1 MGINTLTPRYLN
13 LDNDSRIVAP
23 QEMIDALNI
32 RVSADSSGNQ
42 GVVKNIK
49 GSTAAAYDTTPFT
62 GENQVIGTY
71 EHEGTNRL
79 FVFVWNSNGHHSIYK
94 MGQGESSFTL
104 AVRSQHITL
113 TNNPLHIDAMVVS
126 GDVFLYFTD
135 GQGEPQKLN
144 VDSGIAINSYP
155 TDGESN
161 VMKLSP
167 LAPQVRYLT
176 DNTRTTND
184 LLGKSFQF
192 ALQYVF
198 RDGEVSAIGEYSD
211 NTVGINTLNDIYS
224 NAEYDAGFNQIKVQI
239 SGVVG
244 IGLGTTIPKLRLH
257 YRDVQDNTMYYVGE
271 YTYTELFNEVD
282 FFNDGSYSVVSD
294 SEYNKLQ
301 DAVPKVAQ
309 SQTISANRLMYG
321 NYKEGFDKETITA
334 TLTPTYSAEAIDY
347 AMTETAD
354 AGQLTKNVII
364 NTDSIASDLNG
375 VDDVNF
381 VLDYATDRYT
391 YTRSGAQSVTIKNIA
406 ETTTQATTIAANIK
420 FRVARTRFLKSTTL
434 TAPSSQADFN
444 TKVAA
449 ALDGLTVTN
458 TLGSPVTN
466 QFWAVYPNWNIKW
479 GGTVTQVLSA
489 AVVGN
494 TVVLT
499 QKVSSMSL
507 FTTNIQQDTGGG
519 AGMVDFTGSARF
531 SDSAAAGVA
540 GSVSGFHI
548 HRQGSSAFL
557 NQQTRTF
564 KAGETHSIG
573 LVLED
578 NLGRTSGVYELGSA
592 SVAALGDRLTGERG
606 TASITVTPTT
616 TIANAAFTRF
626 FYVYSGGNTKADF
639 IQYGTAGALK
649 ADAAATDLDIKNSNQ
664 IYVMLRGLQ
673 GSKQSYSQ
681 TRDLEYQFTEGDKL
695 VVVSYLDADG
705 IRQYPS
711 NYTWDVN
718 ALVTIDT
725 AAQLDGAATS
735 VETGQ
740 FITLDNNEDLEGFGL
755 SDIGSSSDLWANDVV
770 FEIYSREKSSTTK
783 IYRSLSPKYAISE
796 INNAKVLTQGN
807 AWYKQRQLNFANGS
821 NTSGLT
827 PKVSYVES
835 KQFSDRDASTDGEL
849 GGKPYAV
856 INSEKEQHRI
866 SSITYS
872 DPQLA
877 DSSQNNLSSFNNS
890 LANFMDYE
898 MNYGGIFGLVD
909 SGDAITL
916 LQSDKVSRVPVNRS
930 ILSTGSGAAM
940 VTQTTDVLG
949 LQQHYP
955 INTGINEDRTAFLK
969 ADGVVYI
976 VDVTRAKIVAF
987 SGSGNKILSDNNV
1000 SSYIETTCSS
1010 MLADADGYF
1019 VSIGQDRLNNEIIF
1033 SLQNLPFTY
1042 SKSLI
1047 LSVGLDKFTTF
1058 VNYTSNYYATLG
1070 MRSFGFR
1077 QAASSEDIPT
1087 GQELGVNAVYGNF
1100 FGTQYDA
1107 TLTSVFNSNPTSRK
1121 VYNSIGVDATA
1132 NPSATLST
1140 IDQSV
1145 DIPEAAFTA
1154 KEGVYYSNVPREEGT
1169 SQYVMLGD
1177 VSLEA
1182 DPAISFAHKV
1192 NRLPFRMGGDV
1203 YKFTGGAFV
1212 ALAGVSVY
1220 RVLTSRSLG
1229 MLNAGAVTAGDTLA
1243 VKGAS
1248 VDGDP
1253 LRGAYSEV
1261 KLTFNDTT
1269 AIEVFALSAQTSESG
1284 LHHNSQ
1290 Q

>member
-49 GSTAAAYDTTPFT
+49 GSTAAAYDATPYL

-126 GDVFLYFTD
+126 GEVFLYFTD
-135 GQGEPQKLN
+135 GQGEPQKVN
-144 VDSGIAINSYP
+144 VDSGIAPSN
-155 TDGESN
+155 GESN

-167 LAPQVRYLT
+167 LAPQVSYLT

-192 ALQYVF
+192 ALQHVF

-224 NAEYDAGFNQIKVQI
+224 NAEYDAGFNKIQIQL
-239 SGVVG
+239 SGIVG

-271 YTYTELFNEVD
+271 YTFSELFLGVD

-334 TLTPTYSAEAIDY
+334 SLVPTYSSEPISY
-347 AMTETAD
+347 RMFESAD
-354 AGQLTKNVII
+354 AGQLTNEVVL
-364 NTDSIASDLNG
+364 NTDAISSALNG
-375 VDDVNF
+375 TDNINLI
-381 VLDYATDRYT
+381 LDYAVDSYT
-391 YTRSGAQSVTIKNIA
+391 YTKTATETITIKNVA
-406 ETTTQATTIAANIK
+406 GTTVQDTTIAGNVK
-420 FRVARTRFLKSTTL
+420 FKVPRTRFLESVDL

-444 TKVAA
+444 TKLVAA
-449 ALDGLTVTN
+449 IDGLTVTN
-458 TLGSPVTN
+458 TITNTAIVN
-466 QFWAVYPNWNIKW
+466 QFWAVYPNWNINW
-479 GGTVTQVLSA
+479 GGTVTQRIEAS
-489 AVVGN
+489 VVG
-494 TVVLT
+494 TTIVLT
-499 QKVSSMSL
+499 TNVIGFSL
-507 FTTNIQQDTGGG
+507 FTTTIQKDSGS
-519 AGMVDFTGSARF
+519 GMNDYTGSARVE
-531 SDSAAAGVA
+531 DSNVA
-540 GSVSGFHI
+540 GIVGSVLGFHI
-548 HRQGSSAFL
+548 HRGATTAFTSQG
-557 NQQTRTF
+557 TRTF

-578 NLGRTSGVYELGSA
+578 SLGRTSGVYELGSA
-592 SVAALGDRLTGERG
+592 SVAPLGDRLTGERG

-616 TIANAAFTRF
+616 TIANAAFARF

-673 GSKQSYSQ
+673 GSKQSYAQ

-755 SDIGSSSDLWANDVV
+755 SDIGTSSDLWASDVI

-807 AWYKQRQLNFANGS
+807 AWYKQRSLNFANGS

-827 PKVSYVES
+827 PRINYVES

-1077 QAASSEDIPT
+1077 KAASSEEQPT

-1107 TLTSVFNSNPTSRK
+1107 TLTAVFNSNPTSRK

-1169 SQYVMLGD
+1169 SQYVMLGN

-1203 YKFTGGAFV
+1203 YKFTGGAFA
-1212 ALAGVSVY
+1212 ALAGVSVDG
-1220 RVLTSRSLG
+1220 VLSSRSLS
-1229 MLNAGAVTAGDTLA
+1229 MVNAGSVTAGDTLA